1 MNSKNI
7 LLLLVLSVAFLPA
20 NAQFNTIGD
29 ITPKNIKKKTIQ
41 TENLQPKALPT
52 DSLEY
57 SNEKIGKGSTSS
69 EGTSDYQ
76 NVLQS
81 FIDVSYP
88 LKSIKVTSGYGMRRH
103 PITKKYSMHHGL
115 DLKAR
120 YESVFSMLP
129 GKVANVGED
138 CISGKYIIIE
148 TGDFKISYCHLSEIR
163 VTKGQSVGAGVIV
176 AISGNTGR
184 STGPHLHITCKYKG
198 LYINPNIIIEY
209 KKRGCRL
216 TTSS

>member
-1 MNSKNI
+1 MNPKNI
-7 LLLLVLSVAFLPA
+7 LLSLALSALFLPV
-20 NAQFNTIGD
+20 NAQFYTIGD
-29 ITPKNIKKKTIQ
+29 LTPKYIKKKTVQ
-41 TENLQPKALPT
+41 SDNHHSEAMPS
-52 DSLEY
+52 DSLEH
-57 SNEKIGKGSTSS
+57 SNEKIGKASTSN
-69 EGTSDYQ
+69 EGISHYQ
-76 NVLQS
+76 NILQS

-88 LKSIKVTSGYGMRRH
+88 LKSIKVTSDYGMRRH

-129 GKVANVGED
+129 GRVANVGED
-138 CISGKYIIIE
+138 QISGKYIIIE
-148 TGDFKISYCHLSEIR
+148 TGDIKISYCHLSEIR
-163 VTKGQSVGAGVIV
+163 VAKGQSVRAGVIV

-184 STGPHLHITCKYKG
+184 STGPHLHITCKYKD